1 MTRKMKKLTFKNRKT
16 GQKVTV
22 RTNASNITASR
33 DFRETYGKEWGLVMS
48 QETYERGER
57 R

>member
-1 MTRKMKKLTFKNRKT
+1 MKKLTFKNRQT
-16 GQKVTV
+16 GQKETV
-22 RTNASNITASR
+22 RTNASNITAAR
-33 DFRETYGKEWGLVMS
+33 DFREAYGKEWGLVIS

>member
-1 MTRKMKKLTFKNRKT
+1 MKKLTFKNRRT
-16 GQKVTV
+16 GQVATIK
-22 RTNASNITASR
+22 TNASNITAAR
-33 DFRETYGKEWGLVMS
+33 DFREAYGKEWDLVIS